1 MIKTRAMTAIRHTR
15 GFGAE
20 HYTPTPTE
28 EIDICLNCLLPD
40 CKKDRCA
47 RFREEV
53 KKIPNR
59 RRRKR

>member
-1 MIKTRAMTAIRHTR
+1 MRARVMTTMRHTR

-28 EIDICLNCLLPD
+28 EIDICLNCPLPEY
-40 CKKDRCA
+40 KKDRCA

-53 KKIPNR
+53 KKVSTR
-59 RRRKR
+59 RRRA

>member
-1 MIKTRAMTAIRHTR
+1 MRARVMTSIRHTR

-28 EIDICLNCLLPD
+28 EIDICLNCPLPE
-40 CKKDRCA
+40 CNLVKCA
-47 RFREEV
+47 RFQEEV

>member
-1 MIKTRAMTAIRHTR
+1 MRARIGTVMKLSRSGT
-15 GFGAE
+15 GM

-28 EIDICLNCLLPD
+28 EIDICLNCPLPD

-47 RFREEV
+47 RFAEEV
-53 KKIPNR
+53 KKIPRR

>member
-1 MIKTRAMTAIRHTR
+1 M
-15 GFGAE
+15 
-20 HYTPTPTE
+20 HYTPTPTA
-28 EIDICLNCLLPD
+28 EIDICLNCPLPD

-47 RFREEV
+47 RFAEEV

>member
-1 MIKTRAMTAIRHTR
+1 MRARVMTTMRHTR
-15 GFGAE
+15 GFGSE
-20 HYTPTPTE
+20 HYTPTPTA
-28 EIDICLNCLLPD
+28 EIDICLNCPLPD

-53 KKIPNR
+53 KKIPRR

>member
-1 MIKTRAMTAIRHTR
+1 MIKAKRSVSMTIRKGIDYITV
-15 GFGAE
+15 
-20 HYTPTPTE
+20 TPTA

-47 RFREEV
+47 RFAEEV

>member
-1 MIKTRAMTAIRHTR
+1 MRARVMTTMRHTR

-20 HYTPTPTE
+20 HYTPTPTA
-28 EIDICLNCLLPD
+28 EIDICLNCPLPD
-40 CKKDRCA
+40 CNRVKCD

>member
-1 MIKTRAMTAIRHTR
+1 MRARIGTVMKLSRSGTGIH
-15 GFGAE
+15 
-20 HYTPTPTE
+20 HNPTPTA
-28 EIDICLNCLLPD
+28 EIDICLNCPLPD

-47 RFREEV
+47 RFAEEV

>member
-1 MIKTRAMTAIRHTR
+1 MRARVMTSIRHTR

-28 EIDICLNCLLPD
+28 EIDICLNCPLPD
-40 CKKDRCA
+40 CKKDKCE

-53 KKIPNR
+53 KKIPR
-59 RRRKR
+59 RRRQKR